1 MNDSREF
8 TAYLRKL
15 LRALEHIQKALNEN
29 DIGMAKK
36 LVEELR
42 SDTKTDISYIP

>member
-8 TAYLRKL
+8 MAYLRKL
-15 LRALEHIQKALNEN
+15 LRSLEHIQNALNEN
-29 DIGMAKK
+29 DIGVAKE

-42 SDTKTDISYIP
+42 RDTKTDISYIP